1 MNTLE
6 QTYRI
11 LIENELARDGIDFS
25 TEWAGKHQC
34 WFAYQVYKQRD
45 FSTDAAFN
53 TLRKTRN
60 VKQRLLPKRKQLGF
74 LVEDNIVALEQVEHL
89 IGKYLYQKHNIQQC
103 VLAG

>member
-11 LIENELARDGIDFS
+11 LVENDLARDGFDFS
-25 TEWAGKHQC
+25 INWAGKNQS
-34 WFAYQVYKQRD
+34 WFAYQVCKHRD

-53 TLRKTRN
+53 TLRKTRSF
-60 VKQRLLPKRKQLGF
+60 KQQLLPKRKQLGF

-89 IGKYLYQKHNIQQC
+89 LCAYLFEKHKIIQC
-103 VLAG
+103 SLAD

>member
-53 TLRKTRN
+53 TLRKTRSF
-60 VKQRLLPKRKQLGF
+60 KQQLLPKRKQLGF

-89 IGKYLYQKHNIQQC
+89 LCAHLFEKYKIIQC
-103 VLAG
+103 SLAD